1 MTVAS
6 PSIAVVIP
14 AYHEERLLPQTLS
27 GMPAF
32 VDHVIVVDDGSGDA
46 TFEVAQSMAAKDPRV
61 HVIRL
66 AFNQG
71 VGLAIVRGYQRALDL
86 GADVVAVMAADNQMD
101 PRELWQVLEPVLAD
115 RADYAKG
122 NRLVHRDI
130 QNMPVM
136 RKWGTHMLA
145 RITGALAGYAD
156 LDDAQ
161 CGYTAISRRMLE
173 RLPLDSMYPRYGYPN
188 DMILRLGEQGARLEQ
203 PTVTPVY
210 ADEVSGFRVHQVVVP
225 ISGILLRGAW
235 RKVSGRVS

>member
-1 MTVAS
+1 MIPS
-6 PSIAVVIP
+6 PCVAVVVP
-14 AYHEERLLPQTLS
+14 AYCEERLLPKTLS

-32 VDHVIVVDDGSGDA
+32 VDHIIVVDDGSRDA
-46 TFEVAQSMAAKDPRV
+46 TFEVAQALAHGDSRV

-101 PRELWQVLEPVLAD
+101 PAELWHVLEPVLAD

-122 NRLVHRDI
+122 NRLVHQDI
-130 QNMPVM
+130 QNMPRL
-136 RKWGTHMLA
+136 RKWGTHLLA
-145 RITGALAGYAD
+145 RVTGALAGYES

-161 CGYTAISRRMLE
+161 CGYTAISRRMLK

-210 ADEVSGFRVHQVVVP
+210 ADEVSGFKVHQVVVP
-225 ISGILLRGAW
+225 ISGILLRGAL
-235 RKVSGRVS
+235 RRVSQRVS

>member
-1 MTVAS
+1 MIPS

-14 AYHEERLLPQTLS
+14 AYCEERLLPKTLS
-27 GMPAF
+27 GMPPF
-32 VDHVIVVDDGSGDA
+32 VDHIIVVDDGSEDA
-46 TFEVAQSMAAKDPRV
+46 TFEVAQLVVTQDPRV

-71 VGLAIVRGYQRALDL
+71 VGRAIVRGYQRALEL

-101 PRELWQVLEPVLAD
+101 PTELWHVLEPVLAD

-122 NRLVHRDI
+122 NRLVHQDI
-130 QNMPVM
+130 QNMPRM
-136 RKWGTHMLA
+136 RKWGTHVLA
-145 RITGALAGYAD
+145 RITGVLAGYKA

-161 CGYTAISRRMLE
+161 CGYTAISRHMLE
-173 RLPLDSMYPRYGYPN
+173 RLPLDSLYPRYGYPN
-188 DMILRLGEQGARLEQ
+188 DMLLRLGEHGARLEQ

-210 ADEVSGFRVHQVVVP
+210 ADEVSGFKVHQVVVP

-235 RKVSGRVS
+235 RRVSLSGS